1 MANKRQRKKNG
12 KKSYQGQQ
20 YRGGRE
26 KGRKN
31 LIYRDGGIYNTY
43 VDKEGKEHHTFFTLE
58 EKKALETAVNRATK
72 KRREL
77 LQAEAQLPR
86 FGPDGKPTGDT
97 VATLQLMGRES
108 DFILTPKTKSLQRF
122 RTHEQYERYM
132 DYLNQV
138 NQPDY
143 IDNRI
148 RLYKK
153 NHMKAIKENLGDA
166 GILMKIRMMP
176 IHEYAEFVSSH
187 EDVMEIHFIY
197 GADAKQAKINQIR
210 LALGMKIKEE
220 PPIDSEFLE

>member
-1 MANKRQRKKNG
+1 MANKRQRKKNQ

-20 YRGGRE
+20 YRGGRTQ
-26 KGRKN
+26 GRKN
-31 LIYRDGGIYNTY
+31 LIKTDTGFINQHG
-43 VDKEGKEHHTFFTLE
+43 VEFTVEERKRLE
-58 EKKALETAVNRATK
+58 SAVNTATK
-72 KRREL
+72 KRARL
-77 LQAEAQLPR
+77 LKAEGQLPR

-122 RTHEQYERYM
+122 KSHEQYEQYM
-132 DYLNQV
+132 GYLKQV

-148 RLYKK
+148 KLYKK
-153 NHMKAIKENLGDA
+153 NHLKAIKENLGDM
-166 GILMKIRMMP
+166 GVYMKIRMMKP
-176 IHEYAEFVSSH
+176 QEYAELVASH
-187 EDVMEIHFIY
+187 EDILEIHFIY

-220 PPIDSEFLE
+220 PPIDSEILE